1 MSGLTGYL
9 LADGI
14 TDLSNVFM
22 PIGSGGGSGG
32 VVLSANNV
40 FTGTNTFSNLTTI
53 NAGLALP
60 SNGTAT
66 TRAQLGYTY
75 VLICTAKVFV
85 SNTSFVAAT
94 LPANTLVAG
103 TYLVNVVYPLN
114 LQWSGTAGAMSSF
127 NLSLTTVAGQ
137 YSATSSLTNTLIY
150 GPPFN
155 APNLTL
161 YYSGCNFSTVIL
173 VENTSQV
180 YYFNVKVVY
189 TETATIQNVAISLG
203 SLFFTRIA

>member
-14 TDLSNVFM
+14 TDLSYVFM
-22 PIGSGGGSGG
+22 PIGSGGGSSG
-32 VVLSANNV
+32 VSLSANNV

-66 TRAQLGYTY
+66 TIAQLGYTY

-94 LPANTLVAG
+94 LPANTLVPG
-103 TYLVNVVYPLN
+103 TYVVNVVYPLY
-114 LQWSGTAGAMSSF
+114 LQWSVTGTMSLF
-127 NLSLTTVAGQ
+127 NLSLTTVTGQ

-150 GPPFN
+150 GPPF
-155 APNLTL
+155 APPNLVIH
-161 YYSGCNFSTVIL
+161 YSGCNFSTIIL
-173 VENTSQV
+173 VQNTSQV
-180 YYFNVKVVY
+180 YYFNVNVVY
-189 TETATIQNVAISLG
+189 TGTATIQNHADSLG